1 MAGSIRASAAMARM
15 VARSYPSAANRSGA
29 GARSASGVASERLGR
44 AASPAVSRAVS
55 VMSTTVGHRALTFQH
70 RRAYVVNRRWPTAVD
85 LGELA
90 MDVLIVGAGPTG
102 LLLAGDL
109 AAAGG
114 ACTIL
119 ERRVEES
126 NLTRAF
132 GVHARTL
139 EELDARGV
147 ADELVATGNSIDRL
161 RLFGGAYLDL

>member
-15 VARSYPSAANRSGA
+15 VARSYPSAANRSRA
-29 GARSASGVASERLGR
+29 AVRIASRVASERLGR

-55 VMSTTVGHRALTFQH
+55 VMSTTVGQRALTFQH

-90 MDVLIVGAGPTG
+90 MDVLIVGGGPTG

-109 AAAGG
+109 AAAGV

-119 ERRVEES
+119 ERRGGGAEP
-126 NLTRAF
+126 TRAC
-132 GVHARTL
+132 GVHAPTL
-139 EELDARGV
+139 EE
-147 ADELVATGNSIDRL
+147 
-161 RLFGGAYLDL
+161 